1 MLDRYCG
8 KPATTED
15 LDRAKDRV
23 LGAIEQLKTGVGS
36 PSAPVDS
43 VLVAEYAEA
52 VADAVA
58 EWTADLLEILG
69 TLT

>member
-1 MLDRYCG
+1 MLDRYRG

-15 LDRAKDRV
+15 LEKARDRV

-36 PSAPVDS
+36 PSAPVDA
-43 VLVAEYAEA
+43 VLVADYAEA
-52 VADAVA
+52 VANAVA

-69 TLT
+69 TIT